1 GDRQVE
7 DVGVRLVGD
16 TEPEPAGLPGGGPPT
31 LLSGDL
37 PGPRGGRGVAAGK
50 PPRRCLPAIS
60 TVPWSGAR
68 KPLAIP
74 SNVDFPDP
82 FSPTSAWISPAWQST
97 LTSRSALTAP
107 NAFETSRRESTE
119 GLAGPGVDIVLGW
132 LVRGFAS

>member
-1 GDRQVE
+1 MPRPSRRVS
-7 DVGVRLVGD
+7 
-16 TEPEPAGLPGGGPPT
+16 AGET
-31 LLSGDL
+31 
-37 PGPRGGRGVAAGK
+37 R
-50 PPRRCLPAIS
+50 RRCLPAIS

-82 FSPTSAWISPAWQST
+82 FSPTSAWISPARQST

-119 GLAGPGVDIVLGW
+119 ELAGPGVDIVLGW
-132 LVRGFAS
+132 LVRGFASSYGYIRLSRLSGMSDVAFASCG